1 VVGPEKTEV
10 LGPGQV
16 HVYKTGQGKKSYGK
30 GEKVQL
36 IEAIGK

>member
-1 VVGPEKTEV
+1 
-10 LGPGQV
+10 
-16 HVYKTGQGKKSYGK
+16 VYKTGQGKKSYGK